1 MRSALDLAVIGAG
14 AMGRNHI
21 RVAMGHRDVRVAFVV
36 DIEPEQGQD
45 AASKAGAAYLKDVEG
60 LIGNVD
66 AAVVAVPT
74 PEHVSVASLLLENG
88 IATLVEKP
96 LASSPS
102 EARKLVDVSDHSG
115 TLLMVGHVER
125 FNPAILALPSVL
137 SEPIHFELTRVS
149 PFTPRVV
156 DGVIMDLMIHD
167 LDILQSL
174 VTAPIASVQAISQT
188 VRSRSHDLAVA
199 LLMFANGAT
208 AILTASRLG
217 QEKVRS
223 LTITQPDNVVR
234 VDLIRQD
241 ITVHSQQRVSFDE
254 KGSGFTSSGMVE
266 SPFIPNRGEPLA
278 LELDHFVSCIVNA
291 GKPTVTGED
300 GVRAIELALQVEA
313 CANGTENG
321 TG

>member
-1 MRSALDLAVIGAG
+1 
-14 AMGRNHI
+14 
-21 RVAMGHRDVRVAFVV
+21 MGHRDVRVAFVV
-36 DIEPEQGQD
+36 DVDPERGQK
-45 AASKAGAAYLKDVEG
+45 AAAKAGAAYLRDVEG

-74 PEHVSVASLLLENG
+74 PDHVAVASLLLENG

-96 LASSPS
+96 LASSPGD
-102 EARKLVDVSDHSG
+102 ARKLVEASDQSG
-115 TLLMVGHVER
+115 TILMVGHVER
-125 FNPAILALPSVL
+125 FNPAILALPGVL

-149 PFTPRVV
+149 PFTPRVA

-174 VTAPIASVQAISQT
+174 VAAPVCSVQAISRT
-188 VRSRSHDLAVA
+188 VRSGSHDLAVA
-199 LLMFANGAT
+199 LLEFANGTT

-217 QEKVRS
+217 QEKIRS
-223 LTITQPDNVVR
+223 VTITQPENVVR

-254 KGSGFTSSGMVE
+254 KGSGFRSSGMVE

-278 LELDHFVSCIVNA
+278 LELDHFVSCVVNA
-291 GKPTVTGED
+291 GKPSVTGDD
-300 GVRAIELALQVEA
+300 GVRAIELAQRVEA
-313 CANGTENG
+313 CASHKS
-321 TG
+321 